1 MRFVDMGIGDLRALT
16 RLGYAR
22 DMSSAHGP
30 TYLEMAGNVER
41 SARKTMCTFPFTV
54 LTQSQ

>member
-1 MRFVDMGIGDLRALT
+1 MGIGDLRALT